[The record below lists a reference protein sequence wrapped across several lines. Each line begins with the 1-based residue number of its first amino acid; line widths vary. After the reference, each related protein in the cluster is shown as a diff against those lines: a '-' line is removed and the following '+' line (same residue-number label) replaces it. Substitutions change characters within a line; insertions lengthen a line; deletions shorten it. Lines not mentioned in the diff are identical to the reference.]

1 MHDILGNRRGV
12 NRKRSVN
19 VFEKSSFLSPGGHKL
34 LTHEIALVLAVL
46 VIAIILFATEKLRV
60 DVISMMVLLSLLLLG
75 LVDIDEAFSGFSN
88 PAVITVW
95 AIYIVSAGLFR
106 TGVADFIGQR
116 ILSVAG
122 SSEPRL
128 IGVIMLA
135 VGTMSAFMNNIGAT
149 AVLLPAVSSIARRV
163 KISPSKLL
171 IPLSFGSLLGGVTTL
186 IGTPPN
192 LLVSNAL
199 YEAHLQ
205 PFGLFDYTPMGLIIM
220 FSGIVYMV
228 VAGRH
233 LLPSR
238 QGTTDLT
245 GSYQVRDYLTEV
257 RVLPG
262 SPLVNKTVVESR
274 FGQDYDLNIVGR
286 VGDQLRLPDPGKRRL
301 PGSSRRRLAMRRDE
315 GIQEGDVLVVRGNL
329 DTILKIKESQGLE
342 IVPDVEWSDAE
353 LTTENIAIAEVLIPT
368 RSELAG
374 KSLKEIAFRDKY
386 NLTVLAL
393 WRHGEPIRRK
403 LADAP
408 LDFADVLLVQGR
420 RDRIN
425 LLRTDPNFLLLEP
438 VELETRR
445 TRKAPLA
452 LGIFGVMLGSV
463 ITGWLHISAAA
474 VLGAILMVLTRCL
487 TMEEAYEAIEWKSVF
502 LIAGMLPMGVA
513 MDKTGT
519 AKFLADHIIAIVGP
533 LGPQMIM
540 VGLFVL
546 TTIITEFMSNAAA
559 AVLVAPIAISAALG
573 LGADPRAFVMGVG
586 IAASNSFLFPIGHQ
600 ANVLIFGPGGYKF
613 FDFTRVGLP
622 LTLLIWLLMILF
634 LPLLWPLY

>member
-1 MHDILGNRRGV
+1 MQSCTQRTGIILV
-12 NRKRSVN
+12 DKYI
-19 VFEKSSFLSPGGHKL
+19 GGHEP

-75 LVDIDEAFSGFSN
+75 LVDIDEAFSGFSS

-163 KISPSKLL
+163 KTSPSKLL

-199 YEAHLQ
+199 YEANLQ
-205 PFGLFDYTPMGLIIM
+205 PFGLLDYAPMGLIIM

-233 LLPSR
+233 LLPAR

-257 RVLPG
+257 RVQPG

-274 FGQDYDLNIVGR
+274 FGQDYDLNIVSRRGN
-286 VGDQLRLPDPGKRRL
+286 QLRLPDLGKRRL
-301 PGSSRRRLAMRRDE
+301 PSSNRRRLTMRRDE
-315 GIQEGDVLVVRGNL
+315 RIQEGDVLVVRGNL
-329 DTILKIKESQGLE
+329 DTILKIKERQGLE
-342 IVPDVEWSDAE
+342 IVPDVELSDAE
-353 LTTENIAIAEVLIPT
+353 LTTEETAIAEVLIPT
-368 RSELAG
+368 RSELVG

-445 TRKAPLA
+445 THKAPLA
-452 LGIFGVMLGSV
+452 LGIFGIMLGSV
-463 ITGWLHISAAA
+463 IIGWLHISAAA

-513 MDKTGT
+513 MGKTGT
-519 AKFLADHIIAIVGP
+519 AQFLADHIIAIVGP

-540 VGLFVL
+540 VGLFIL
-546 TTIITEFMSNAAA
+546 TTIVTEFMSNAAA

-622 LTLLIWLLMILF
+622 LTLLIWLLLILF
-634 LPLLWPLY
+634 LPVIWPLY

>member
-1 MHDILGNRRGV
+1 
-12 NRKRSVN
+12 
-19 VFEKSSFLSPGGHKL
+19 

-75 LVDIDEAFSGFSN
+75 LVDIDEAFSGFSS

-163 KISPSKLL
+163 KTSPSKLL

-199 YEAHLQ
+199 HEANLQ
-205 PFGLFDYTPMGLIIM
+205 PFGLLDYAPMGLIIM

-228 VAGRH
+228 VVGRH
-233 LLPSR
+233 LLPAR

-257 RVLPG
+257 RVQPG
-262 SPLVNKTVVESR
+262 SPLVNKTVIESR
-274 FGQDYDLNIVGR
+274 FGQDYDLNIVSRRGA
-286 VGDQLRLPDPGKRRL
+286 QPRLPDPGKRRL
-301 PGSSRRRLAMRRDE
+301 PSSNRRRLTMRRDE
-315 GIQEGDVLVVRGNL
+315 RIQEGDVLVVRGNL
-329 DTILKIKESQGLE
+329 GTILKIKERQGLE
-342 IVPDVEWSDAE
+342 IIPDVELSDAE
-353 LTTENIAIAEVLIPT
+353 LTTEEIAIAEVLIPT
-368 RSELAG
+368 RSELVG

-445 TRKAPLA
+445 THKAPLA
-452 LGIFGVMLGSV
+452 LGIFGIMLGSV
-463 ITGWLHISAAA
+463 LIGWLHISAAA

-513 MDKTGT
+513 MGKTGT
-519 AKFLADHIIAIVGP
+519 AEFLADHIIATVGP

-540 VGLFVL
+540 VGLFIL
-546 TTIITEFMSNAAA
+546 TTIVTEFMSNAAA

-622 LTLLIWLLMILF
+622 LTLLIWLLLILF
-634 LPLLWPLY
+634 LPVIWPLY